1 MEGRIVVTPQEF
13 QAKWAAISGTERA
26 LAQQHFLDLCK
37 VLGQPSPTD
46 ADRQGA
52 FYTFEKKVIKAG
64 GGPGFADVWLKDHF
78 AWEYKREKKDLDAA
92 YAQIIQ
98 YKDDL
103 GNPPLLVVCDLHRFR
118 VHTNFTGTAKK
129 VYSFD
134 LNTFDQPENQQ
145 ILRWLFT
152 EPERLKPTITTEG
165 VTREAAIRF
174 GSIAQRLAARNEDPH
189 RTAHFLVQVLF
200 CLFAED
206 NGLLPRGLVAKTLSF
221 CAKFPSQFPDKMSS
235 LLQSM
240 AAGGFFN
247 MEVIPYFNGGL
258 FREVDVVALD
268 AVEIGILAEAAKLD
282 WSSIEPAIFGTLFER
297 SLDPNSR
304 AQLGAHYTGRVD
316 IERVVDPVVM
326 TPLRRR
332 WDAVREDAAKVKAA
346 WDAATT
352 FQTRRNRQDDFAR
365 VILTFQEELTKIR
378 VLDPA
383 CGSGNFLYVA
393 LAKIMDLEKE
403 LLRYGAESGLSGML
417 PAVRPSQ
424 MLGIE
429 INEYARELA
438 QVVIWIGY
446 LQWMIGNGFSG
457 LSEPILEPLET
468 IEHRDALLDRS
479 DPDHA
484 KEAEWPAADFIIGNP
499 PFLGGKRIRSEM
511 GDQYTELLHRTFS
524 GRLPPFADLVC
535 YFFEKARSE
544 IERTRS
550 RRAGLLATNSI
561 RGGANRIALDRIK
574 STGDIFMAW
583 DNEPWVLDGAAVRIS
598 IVAFDDGSELEKMLD
613 GVVVAEVT
621 SALTGGVSLLVAARL
636 LENAG
641 IGFTGDQ
648 PTGPFDVTEAQAH
661 HWMAAPE
668 NPNGENN
675 TVVIRPYWSGSDVTG
690 RWSHRWI
697 VDFGVDT
704 SMERAALYELPFEY
718 VREHVLLSRNKNVSP
733 LLKEGWWL
741 HWRPRG
747 EMRAAI
753 SRHCKGRFLCTPHV
767 SKHRV
772 FQWLEVNVLPN
783 NLLIAFAREDDYFF
797 GVLHSHAHEV
807 WSLRMGTSLEDRPR
821 YTPTTCFETFPLP
834 WSPGTEPVND
844 SRVIEIGVAA
854 KALDDLRRS
863 WLDPEGASDAE
874 LKKRTLTNL
883 YNARPTWLANAHAR
897 LDRAVWE
904 AYGWSDGD
912 PNSVPED
919 VILSR
924 LLGLN
929 IERSNG
935 PT

>member
-26 LAQQHFLDLCK
+26 LTQQHFLDLCK

-46 ADRQGA
+46 ADRHGA

-78 AWEYKREKKDLDAA
+78 AWEYKREKRDLDAA

-129 VYSFD
+129 IYQFD
-134 LNTFDQPENQQ
+134 LDTFDQPENQQ

-152 EPERLKPTITTEG
+152 DPERLKPSTTTEG

-221 CAKFPSQFPDKMSS
+221 CAKFPSQFPEKMAS

-247 MEVIPYFNGGL
+247 MEVIPHFNGGL

-268 AVEIGILAEAAKLD
+268 AVEIGVLAEAAKLD

-304 AQLGAHYTGRVD
+304 AQLGAHYTGRAD

-332 WDAVREDAAKVKAA
+332 WDVVREDAAKVKAA

-352 FQTRRNRQDDFAR
+352 VQIRRNRQDDFAR
-365 VILTFQEELTKIR
+365 VILTFQEELTKVR

-403 LLRYGAESGLSGML
+403 VLRYGAENGLSGMF

-446 LQWMIGNGFSG
+446 LQWMIANGFSG
-457 LSEPILEPLET
+457 LREPILEPLET
-468 IEHRDALLDRS
+468 IEHRDALLDGS
-479 DPDHA
+479 DPA
-484 KEAEWPAADFIIGNP
+484 RPQEAAWPPADFIIGNP
-499 PFLGGKRIRSEM
+499 PFLGGKRLRSEL
-511 GDQYTELLHRTFS
+511 GDTTVHDLFAAYNGSVPRE
-524 GRLPPFADLVC
+524 ADLVC
-535 YFFEKARSE
+535 YFLERARAE
-544 IERTRS
+544 IAAGHA

-561 RGGANRIALDRIK
+561 RGGANRRVLDRIK
-574 STGDIFMAW
+574 RTGEIIEAW
-583 DNEPWVLDGAAVRIS
+583 SDEPWVLNGAAVRIS
-598 IVAFDDGSELEKMLD
+598 IVAFDAGESETRILN
-613 GVVVAEVT
+613 GAPVVAINSDLT
-621 SALTGGVSLLVAARL
+621 AATDLSATHPLA
-636 LENAG
+636 ENAG
-641 IGFTGDQ
+641 IGFQGFGKAGAFDIPAETAKSMLNLPVNVHGRPNSDVIK
-648 PTGPFDVTEAQAH
+648 PWVNSLDVTR
-661 HWMAAPE
+661 
-668 NPNGENN
+668 
-675 TVVIRPYWSGSDVTG
+675 RPRGMY
-690 RWSHRWI
+690 I
-697 VDFGVDT
+697 IDFGLMP
-704 SMERAALYELPFEY
+704 MEAAALYEAPFEY
-718 VREHVLLSRNKNVSP
+718 ARRHVKPLRDDNRDKLRRTYWWRLGRSGQDLRKALHGRVRF
-733 LLKEGWWL
+733 
-741 HWRPRG
+741 
-747 EMRAAI
+747 MA
-753 SRHCKGRFLCTPHV
+753 TPTV
-767 SKHRV
+767 AKHRV
-772 FQWLEVNVLPN
+772 FVWLDGFI
-783 NLLIAFAREDDYFF
+783 IADHQLNFFAREDDYFF
-797 GVLHSHAHEV
+797 GVRHSRAHEV

-834 WSPGTEPVND
+834 WAPGTEPVD
-844 SRVIEIGVAA
+844 DPRVIEIGAAA
-854 KALDDLRRS
+854 KALDNLPRS
-863 WLDPEGASDAE
+863 WLDPEGASEAE

-883 YNARPTWLANAHAR
+883 YNQRPTWLANAHAR

-912 PNSVPED
+912 PSSVPED

-924 LLGLN
+924 LLDLN
-929 IERSNG
+929 MERSNG